1 MKIEFMYKD
10 DRGNLHMEVDEELA
24 MTLANLYREKIR
36 NLVFDGD
43 VESMEEAYILFKS
56 WHYIISVMESKSE
69 NESKRAIEEVRTFS
83 ELAKD
88 LGLDVEEKEQ
98 EESAEVSDAD
108 CTNTAPEDEPSTNNV
123 KYFQ

>member
-10 DRGNLHMEVDEELA
+10 SDGNLHMEMDQELA
-24 MTLANLYREKIR
+24 MVLANMYREKIR
-36 NLVFDGD
+36 NLVYEGD
-43 VESMEEAYILFKS
+43 ISSMQEAFALFKS
-56 WHYIISVMESKSE
+56 WNYIVSTIEQDLSKERSF
-69 NESKRAIEEVRTFS
+69 T

-88 LGLDVEEKEQ
+88 MGLDEEEEEQ
-98 EESAEVSDAD
+98 EESAEVSEAD